1 MPRRKRPSLFLSFFS
16 RMGSGVFRVGEAMG
30 GKPGEEE
37 AVERLEKIREVAA
50 APLRPEFTPEEERAW
65 MKRRSELRRPFSQRV
80 TDFLTSPF
88 KRPAQ
93 KLVSSFTG
101 LERDLYRANMKI
113 SPEVFVALILA
124 LTLLVG
130 IPVFMFSTLFLP
142 FPINLPVGMFV
153 FVFIFM
159 YARNYPRKRALAR
172 VIDINRKLPY
182 VLRHLSTSLNSGVGL
197 PEAIVSVSQAD
208 YGALSEEFGRVVQDV
223 KAGMS
228 LDEALARMDERVESL
243 PLRRSIR
250 QIRRTLQTGGD
261 LAKILTSM
269 ANETAF
275 ELRMKL
281 RDYTQS
287 LNLFGLMYMFASS
300 VLPAMLIIAFT
311 VMGRIGAAA
320 LPPELISMMLIFLL
334 PMLLMFLLLTIKRME
349 PKL

>member
-1 MPRRKRPSLFLSFFS
+1 MARRKRENPLFLLFS
-16 RMGSGVFRVGEAMG
+16 KVGAGLLKVGETMG

-37 AVERLEKIREVAA
+37 AVERLERMKESV
-50 APLRPEFTPEEERAW
+50 APLTREFVPEEERAW
-65 MKRRSELRRPFSQRV
+65 MRRRTELRRPFSERV
-80 TDFLTSPF
+80 TQFLISPF
-88 KRPAQ
+88 KKPAQ
-93 KLVSSFTG
+93 RLVSSFAG
-101 LERDLYRANMKI
+101 LEHDLYRANMKI
-113 SPEVFVALILA
+113 SPEAFVALTLA

-130 IPVFMFSTLFLP
+130 VPLFLFCMFFLP
-142 FPINLPVGMFV
+142 FPLNLPIGLFG
-153 FVFIFM
+153 FIFIFI
-159 YARNYPRKRALAR
+159 YTRNYPKKRALAR

-228 LDEALARMDERVESL
+228 LEDALARLDERVESI

-320 LPPELISMMLIFLL
+320 LPPAVISMMLIFLL
-334 PMLLMFLLLTIKRME
+334 PLLLLFLVLTIKRME

>member
-1 MPRRKRPSLFLSFFS
+1 
-16 RMGSGVFRVGEAMG
+16 
-30 GKPGEEE
+30 
-37 AVERLEKIREVAA
+37 
-50 APLRPEFTPEEERAW
+50 
-65 MKRRSELRRPFSQRV
+65 
-80 TDFLTSPF
+80 
-88 KRPAQ
+88 
-93 KLVSSFTG
+93 
-101 LERDLYRANMKI
+101 
-113 SPEVFVALILA
+113 LILA

>member
-1 MPRRKRPSLFLSFFS
+1 MARKKRGSPFLSLFGGI
-16 RMGSGVFRVGEAMG
+16 GSGLFKVGEKLG

-37 AVERLEKIREVAA
+37 AAERLEKIKEATVA
-50 APLRPEFTPEEERAW
+50 PVGPEFVPEEEREW
-65 MKRRSELRRPFSQRV
+65 MKRRAELRRPFSERL
-80 TDFLTSPF
+80 TNFLISPF

-93 KLVSSFTG
+93 RMLGSFKG

-113 SPEVFVALILA
+113 SPEAFVALTLA
-124 LTLLVG
+124 LTLLAG
-130 IPVFMFSTLFLP
+130 IPIFLLASLLLP
-142 FPINLPVGMFV
+142 FPLNLPIGMFG
-153 FVFIFM
+153 FIFIFM
-159 YARNYPRKRALAR
+159 YARNYPRKRALGR
-172 VIDINRKLPY
+172 FIDINRKLPY

-208 YGALSEEFGRVVQDV
+208 YGALSEEFGRVVHDV

-228 LDEALARMDERVESL
+228 LEDALARLDERVESL
-243 PLRRSIR
+243 ALRRCVR

-269 ANETAF
+269 ANETSF

-287 LNLFGLMYMFASS
+287 LNLFALMYMFASS

-320 LPPELISMMLIFLL
+320 LPPQLISMMLIFLL
-334 PMLLMFLLLTIKRME
+334 PMLLLFLVLTIKRME

>member
-1 MPRRKRPSLFLSFFS
+1 MAKRRREGSLLSFFS
-16 RMGSGVFRVGEAMG
+16 KLGSGLFKVGEAMG

-37 AVERLEKIREVAA
+37 AVERLEKIKEVSVVS
-50 APLRPEFTPEEERAW
+50 LTPTLVLEEERAW
-65 MKRRSELRRPFSQRV
+65 MRKRAELRRPFSERV
-80 TDFLTSPF
+80 TQFLVSPF
-88 KRPAQ
+88 KKPAQ
-93 KLVSSFTG
+93 RLVGSFAG

-113 SPEVFVALILA
+113 SPEVFVALTLA

-130 IPVFMFSTLFLP
+130 IPIFLFSMFFLP
-142 FPINLPVGMFV
+142 FPVNLPIGVFGFV
-153 FVFIFM
+153 FVFM
-159 YARNYPRKRALAR
+159 YLRNYPRKRALAR

-208 YGALSEEFGRVVQDV
+208 YGALSEEFARVVQDV

-228 LDEALARMDERVESL
+228 LEEALARLDERVESL
-243 PLRRSIR
+243 ALRRAIR

-320 LPPELISMMLIFLL
+320 LPPAVISMMLIFVL
-334 PMLLMFLLLTIKRME
+334 PMLLLFLVLTIKRME